1 MDGFDLEKIAALA
14 EIVGV
19 VTIVSGLI
27 FGVFQLRAH
36 RAQQRSAV
44 ATSLA
49 KTFYNTEFARAALL
63 LHQLPDGAG
72 ADELRAKGPEFE
84 DAAVVIC
91 TSFETMGLL
100 VYRRIAEFD
109 IVMDLAGGMVSSMF
123 RKLEGWIR
131 WKREELNQPSWA
143 EWFEWLAKMSGKY
156 KDEHRISRSEVSG
169 WKPWRS

>member
-1 MDGFDLEKIAALA
+1 MDGFDLEQIAALA

-27 FGVFQLRAH
+27 FGIFQLRAH
-36 RAQQRSAV
+36 RVQQRNAV

-63 LHQLPDGAG
+63 LHRLPDGAG

-100 VYRRIAEFD
+100 LYRRIAEFD
-109 IVMDLAGGMVSSMF
+109 IVMDLAGGMASSMF

-131 WKREELNQPSWA
+131 STREEQNQPSWA
-143 EWFEWLAKMSGKY
+143 EWFEWLARMSSKY
-156 KDEHRISRSEVSG
+156 KDEHAVTRAEAAN
-169 WKPWRS
+169 WRP